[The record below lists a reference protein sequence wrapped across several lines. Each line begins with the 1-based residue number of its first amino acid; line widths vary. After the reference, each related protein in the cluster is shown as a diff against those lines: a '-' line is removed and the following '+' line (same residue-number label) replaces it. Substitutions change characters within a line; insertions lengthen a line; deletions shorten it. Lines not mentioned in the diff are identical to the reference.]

1 MIDTHRLSEQILQE
15 VELPQGSELPVLE
28 LIDKIKGIIY
38 GNALG
43 DAIGVRTEFLES
55 SKSREI

>member
-55 SKSREI
+55 SESREI